1 MRADDRNNNLK
12 TANAQ
17 GGGRQGGWIPKLCA
31 LLPPRLWDH
40 VRARRGKSET
50 DTAQSSNERNAA
62 LLGLIVL
69 AIAFVW
75 MSVLAVQRPVTYSE
89 LAETAPWPDARLNIN
104 TATEAELTVLPGI
117 GPRLAERI
125 VSDREMNGPFDSLDD
140 LTRVPMIGP
149 RTVESIMPYVMV
161 RPAEDIAGARND

>member
-1 MRADDRNNNLK
+1 MKADDRRDRVE

-17 GGGRQGGWIPKLCA
+17 GGGRQGGWIPQLSA
-31 LLPPRLWDH
+31 LMPPRLRGH
-40 VRARRGKSET
+40 QRARRGKSET
-50 DTAQSSNERNAA
+50 HSAQSSNERNAA

-69 AIAFVW
+69 AVALVW
-75 MSVLAVQRPVTYSE
+75 MSVLVVQRPVTYSE
-89 LAETAPWPDARLNIN
+89 MADTAPWPDARLNVN

-125 VSDREMNGPFDSLDD
+125 VSDREMNGPFDSLDE

-161 RPAEDIAGARND
+161 RPAKDSANARNN